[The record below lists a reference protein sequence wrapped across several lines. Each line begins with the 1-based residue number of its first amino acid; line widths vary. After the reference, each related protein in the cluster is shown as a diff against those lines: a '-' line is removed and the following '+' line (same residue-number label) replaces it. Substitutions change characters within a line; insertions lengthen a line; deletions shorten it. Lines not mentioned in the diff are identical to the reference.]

1 MRTRNVANA
10 DITLRNLKGA
20 ALVVNNL
27 LDAREWADA
36 SGWPMEGRVLVCA
49 PVIRSAI
56 ARHLDDKGR
65 DLPMGSIAQ
74 QNFMG
79 QAIETVHGWGLIT
92 DRSIT
97 GDATHA
103 PATINSSCTT

>member
-1 MRTRNVANA
+1 MTFGVWWKRRPRARRWLLEVVRTRNTANA

-20 ALVVNNL
+20 ELVVNNL

-36 SGWPMEGRVLVCA
+36 SGWPTEGRVLVCA
-49 PVIRSAI
+49 SRHSLAAI

-65 DLPMGSIAQ
+65 DMPMGSIAQ

-79 QAIETVHGWGLIT
+79 QA
-92 DRSIT
+92 R
-97 GDATHA
+97 
-103 PATINSSCTT
+103 